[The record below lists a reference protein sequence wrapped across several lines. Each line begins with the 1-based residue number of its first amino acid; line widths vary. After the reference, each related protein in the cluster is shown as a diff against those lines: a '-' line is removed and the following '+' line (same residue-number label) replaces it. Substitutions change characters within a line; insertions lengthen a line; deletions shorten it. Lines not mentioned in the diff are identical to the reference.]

1 MYVRMDHTLE
11 HSWGYLV
18 GHEWVSIF
26 AMQACIQRANVL
38 PNMLTMQYVRVYCR
52 LIGYPDAQIMRL
64 HISPHIIGY
73 LILFPDYGI
82 RPTNVIQ

>member
-26 AMQACIQRANVL
+26 ALQACIQRANVL
-38 PNMLTMQYVRVYCR
+38 PNMLTMQYVRV
-52 LIGYPDAQIMRL
+52 
-64 HISPHIIGY
+64 
-73 LILFPDYGI
+73 
-82 RPTNVIQ
+82 

>member
-1 MYVRMDHTLE
+1 MGVDLRC
-11 HSWGYLV
+11 V
-18 GHEWVSIF
+18 
-26 AMQACIQRANVL
+26 QACIQRANVL

-64 HISPHIIGY
+64 HMLPYIIGY
-73 LILFPDYGI
+73 LLLFPDYGI